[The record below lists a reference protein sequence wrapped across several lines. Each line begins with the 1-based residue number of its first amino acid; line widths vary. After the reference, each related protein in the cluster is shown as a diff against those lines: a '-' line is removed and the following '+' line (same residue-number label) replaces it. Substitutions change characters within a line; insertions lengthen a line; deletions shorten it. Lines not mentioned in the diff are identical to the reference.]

1 MKKNIYH
8 DQVRFISGIQGWFNI
23 RKSISVIHHIN
34 RLKKK
39 NYVIILINVEKTFDK
54 ILHLFMKKPLNKLVI
69 EKKKLLRLDY
79 EHLQK
84 NYS

>member
-8 DQVRFISGIQGWFNI
+8 DQVRFISGIQGCFNI

-54 ILHLFMKKPLNKLVI
+54 ILHLFMKNLSIN
-69 EKKKLLRLDY
+69 
-79 EHLQK
+79 
-84 NYS
+84 

>member
-8 DQVRFISGIQGWFNI
+8 DQVRFISGIQSCFNI

-54 ILHLFMKKPLNKLVI
+54 ILHLFMKNLSIN
-69 EKKKLLRLDY
+69 
-79 EHLQK
+79 
-84 NYS
+84 